1 MGEPRGVARR
11 EVGQPALD
19 RARLFL
25 RRELFRDADPGGV
38 ELDQPPGHRR
48 EHGRP
53 VRARV
58 VDPLPEQA
66 APGLLHHHELSPRK
80 VSERLRD
87 REARRPVE
95 PVPAKRVHHF
105 VYLFPAFV
113 VSPGTD
119 QASFERQP
127 SPLVLEGEVVLKDQP
142 VVVRLEDADAA
153 FLHFGRHTRGH
164 REMAGEQ
171 APHETGIRGWHR
183 RNVPAVLHL

>member
-1 MGEPRGVARR
+1 MAVTVDQSQVAGTPLAQSRQDLVEQLPDPLPLVGEPRGVARR

-66 APGLLHHHELSPRK
+66 APGLLHHHELNARE

-87 REARRPVE
+87 REA
-95 PVPAKRVHHF
+95 
-105 VYLFPAFV
+105 
-113 VSPGTD
+113 
-119 QASFERQP
+119 
-127 SPLVLEGEVVLKDQP
+127 
-142 VVVRLEDADAA
+142 
-153 FLHFGRHTRGH
+153 
-164 REMAGEQ
+164 
-171 APHETGIRGWHR
+171 
-183 RNVPAVLHL
+183 